1 MINSNVEN
9 KIFSNIKMARNIK
22 NFKNDGN
29 KKRKLILSKLNIKLN
44 VNGQFSVDDKRKVG
58 LKKDATNKEVYDK
71 LKDHGTDI
79 SFENEIKKP
88 EVKIKKAKE
97 TKETKSSMVS
107 GQ

>member
-1 MINSNVEN
+1 MFDKIK
-9 KIFSNIKMARNIK
+9 KIF
-22 NFKNDGN
+22 
-29 KKRKLILSKLNIKLN
+29 KKKPK
-44 VNGQFSVDDKRKVG
+44 DKR
-58 LKKDATNKEVYDK
+58 VYDK

-79 SFENEIKKP
+79 SFENEIKKS

>member
-1 MINSNVEN
+1 MFDKIK
-9 KIFSNIKMARNIK
+9 KIF
-22 NFKNDGN
+22 
-29 KKRKLILSKLNIKLN
+29 KKKLK
-44 VNGQFSVDDKRKVG
+44 DKR
-58 LKKDATNKEVYDK
+58 VYDK

-79 SFENEIKKP
+79 SYENEIKKP

>member
-1 MINSNVEN
+1 M
-9 KIFSNIKMARNIK
+9 
-22 NFKNDGN
+22 
-29 KKRKLILSKLNIKLN
+29 IKLKRYLKKKPK
-44 VNGQFSVDDKRKVG
+44 DKR
-58 LKKDATNKEVYDK
+58 VYDK

-79 SFENEIKKP
+79 SYENEIKKP

>member
-1 MINSNVEN
+1 MFD
-9 KIFSNIKMARNIK
+9 KIK
-22 NFKNDGN
+22 NIFK
-29 KKRKLILSKLNIKLN
+29 KKPK
-44 VNGQFSVDDKRKVG
+44 DKR
-58 LKKDATNKEVYDK
+58 VYDK

>member
-1 MINSNVEN
+1 MFDKIK
-9 KIFSNIKMARNIK
+9 KIF
-22 NFKNDGN
+22 
-29 KKRKLILSKLNIKLN
+29 KKKPK
-44 VNGQFSVDDKRKVG
+44 DKR
-58 LKKDATNKEVYDK
+58 VYDK

-79 SFENEIKKP
+79 SYENEIKKA

>member
-1 MINSNVEN
+1 MFD
-9 KIFSNIKMARNIK
+9 KIK
-22 NFKNDGN
+22 NIFK
-29 KKRKLILSKLNIKLN
+29 KKLK
-44 VNGQFSVDDKRKVG
+44 DKR
-58 LKKDATNKEVYDK
+58 VYDK

-79 SFENEIKKP
+79 SYENEIKKP

>member
-1 MINSNVEN
+1 MFDKIK
-9 KIFSNIKMARNIK
+9 KIF
-22 NFKNDGN
+22 
-29 KKRKLILSKLNIKLN
+29 KKKPK
-44 VNGQFSVDDKRKVG
+44 DKR
-58 LKKDATNKEVYDK
+58 VYDK

-79 SFENEIKKP
+79 SYENEIKKQ

>member
-1 MINSNVEN
+1 MFDKIK
-9 KIFSNIKMARNIK
+9 KIF
-22 NFKNDGN
+22 
-29 KKRKLILSKLNIKLN
+29 KKKPK
-44 VNGQFSVDDKRKVG
+44 DKR
-58 LKKDATNKEVYDK
+58 VYDK

-79 SFENEIKKP
+79 PYENEIKKP

>member
-1 MINSNVEN
+1 MFD
-9 KIFSNIKMARNIK
+9 KIK
-22 NFKNDGN
+22 NIFK
-29 KKRKLILSKLNIKLN
+29 KKLK
-44 VNGQFSVDDKRKVG
+44 DKR
-58 LKKDATNKEVYDK
+58 VYDK

>member
-1 MINSNVEN
+1 MFDKIK
-9 KIFSNIKMARNIK
+9 KIF
-22 NFKNDGN
+22 
-29 KKRKLILSKLNIKLN
+29 KKKPK
-44 VNGQFSVDDKRKVG
+44 DKKVY
-58 LKKDATNKEVYDK
+58 EK

-79 SFENEIKKP
+79 SYENEIKKP

>member
-1 MINSNVEN
+1 MLEKIK
-9 KIFSNIKMARNIK
+9 KIF
-22 NFKNDGN
+22 
-29 KKRKLILSKLNIKLN
+29 KKKPK
-44 VNGQFSVDDKRKVG
+44 DKR
-58 LKKDATNKEVYDK
+58 VYDK

-79 SFENEIKKP
+79 SYENEIKKP

>member
-1 MINSNVEN
+1 MFDKIK
-9 KIFSNIKMARNIK
+9 KIF
-22 NFKNDGN
+22 
-29 KKRKLILSKLNIKLN
+29 KKKPK
-44 VNGQFSVDDKRKVG
+44 DKR
-58 LKKDATNKEVYDK
+58 VYDK

-88 EVKIKKAKE
+88 EVKIKKLEVKIKKSKE

>member
-1 MINSNVEN
+1 MFD
-9 KIFSNIKMARNIK
+9 KIK
-22 NFKNDGN
+22 NIFK
-29 KKRKLILSKLNIKLN
+29 KKPK
-44 VNGQFSVDDKRKVG
+44 DKR
-58 LKKDATNKEVYDK
+58 VYDK

-79 SFENEIKKP
+79 SYENEIKKP

>member
-1 MINSNVEN
+1 MFDKIK
-9 KIFSNIKMARNIK
+9 KIF
-22 NFKNDGN
+22 
-29 KKRKLILSKLNIKLN
+29 KKKPK
-44 VNGQFSVDDKRKVG
+44 DKR
-58 LKKDATNKEVYDK
+58 VYEK

>member
-1 MINSNVEN
+1 MFDKIK
-9 KIFSNIKMARNIK
+9 KIF
-22 NFKNDGN
+22 
-29 KKRKLILSKLNIKLN
+29 KKKPK
-44 VNGQFSVDDKRKVG
+44 DKR
-58 LKKDATNKEVYDK
+58 VYDK

-97 TKETKSSMVS
+97 TKATKSSMVS